1 MKINIFVLA
10 EKSVVC
16 LNSSQVLILVS
27 LHCLD
32 ATPYATFIYYVSKYG
47 ASVKRCSKWITYSK
61 KSLIAN

>member
-1 MKINIFVLA
+1 MKINIFFSL
-10 EKSVVC
+10 KS
-16 LNSSQVLILVS
+16 LQFASTQVLILAS
-27 LHCLD
+27 FHCLD

>member
-32 ATPYATFIYYVSKYG
+32 ATPYATLIYNVNMEHLLEDVQNGILTQK
-47 ASVKRCSKWITYSK
+47 V
-61 KSLIAN
+61 